1 MTSNHNKLLR
11 KKFLGGKSLEC
22 DMRAKQVDFLRNFLL
37 RQNVK
42 ERVRSVGPSA
52 QTRKIML

>member
-11 KKFLGGKSLEC
+11 KKFLGGRSL
-22 DMRAKQVDFLRNFLL
+22 DSDVRSKQVDFLRNFLL

-42 ERVRSVGPSA
+42 ERVRNVGPSA
-52 QTRKIML
+52 QTKKIML

>member
-22 DMRAKQVDFLRNFLL
+22 DARSKQVDFLRNLLL

-42 ERVRSVGPSA
+42 ERVGNVGPSA
-52 QTRKIML
+52 QTRK